1 LHRKQRDA
9 SRGSPG
15 SFAAQKRLAQDDK
28 QTDPLPESW
37 RSAGSR
43 HDCGTIAL
51 RGIGILSSKG
61 RKPGMKKDR
70 AGILRDMHAVL
81 MFATVL
87 VGLLAGCGS
96 AIARAQAGASQG
108 KIFFN
113 AKVFT
118 GNPDNP
124 YADAVAIRGDKIVGV
139 GNLPEVEKSVGAE
152 AERVDLQGK
161 SLFPGFIDSH
171 SHSIDG
177 GLNLISADATDKV
190 DKLERLPAFVAWAK
204 KSRRGMR
211 GDIIEVQ
218 GLPLEFWSH
227 PDVLNKD
234 FSTGAYEKQ
243 SVLLRGMDGHTAWA
257 NREMLARA
265 GITPGFLKTLTPEQR
280 GYYGI
285 YKDGQPNGFLVDKG
299 TEKVEPLL
307 PKYTPEQLLAAGRAA
322 LQYEY
327 SLGITAWLDPLALD
341 YVLQAYKML
350 ADHGELNSEV
360 VAFPQVFAKDPE
372 AELARVQK
380 TREEYKDVPHL
391 HVTGVKVFA
400 DGVVE
405 FPSQTA
411 YLSKPY
417 RNTGRNAELLF
428 DPKKFAE
435 LCIEADKE
443 GLIVHVHAIG
453 DGAVTAA
460 LDGIEAARKANGN
473 SGLPDTLTHEQFV
486 QPSDFPRFRELG
498 VVSALQMF
506 WADASTDTI
515 DIIKPYIDPEIYK
528 WQYPA
533 RSILDNGGIISGA
546 SDWPVSTANVFKAI
560 YQAETR
566 SGPKGVLDPPQDM
579 PRVAMFYAYTRN
591 SARAMNMQDSI
602 GTIAAGKRA
611 DLVLLD
617 RDVLTISPEKMRDT
631 KVVWT
636 MVAGKVVWKQE

>member
-1 LHRKQRDA
+1 M
-9 SRGSPG
+9 
-15 SFAAQKRLAQDDK
+15 KRNSERQV
-28 QTDPLPESW
+28 
-37 RSAGSR
+37 
-43 HDCGTIAL
+43 
-51 RGIGILSSKG
+51 RGIYSVLVC
-61 RKPGMKKDR
+61 
-70 AGILRDMHAVL
+70 AAVL
-81 MFATVL
+81 IWQF
-87 VGLLAGCGS
+87 AGCGS
-96 AIARAQAGASQG
+96 GIAKAQEGASQE

-118 GNPDNP
+118 GNPDDP
-124 YADAVAIRGDKIVGV
+124 YAEAVAIRGEKIVAV
-139 GNLPEVEKSVGAE
+139 GNLSEVEKLTSTGV
-152 AERVDLQGK
+152 ERVDLQGK

-177 GLNLISADATDKV
+177 GLNLISADASDKV
-190 DKLERLPAFVAWAK
+190 DKLDQLPKFVAWAK
-204 KSRRGMR
+204 SSGRGMR
-211 GDIIEVQ
+211 GDIIEVL
-218 GLPLEFWSH
+218 GMPLEFWSH

-243 SVLLRGMDGHTAWA
+243 GVLLRGMDGHTAWA
-257 NREMLARA
+257 NRTLLARA
-265 GITPGFLKTLTPEQR
+265 GITAGFLKTLNSKQR

-285 YKDGQPNGFLVDKG
+285 SKDGQPNGFLVDAG

-307 PKYTPEQLLAAGRAA
+307 PKYTPDQLLRAGRAA

-341 YVLQAYKML
+341 YVLEAYKAL

-360 VAFPQVFAKDPE
+360 VAFPQVFAKDPA

-380 TREEYKDVPHL
+380 TRVEYKDVPHL

-405 FPSQTA
+405 YPSQTA

-417 RNTGRNAELLF
+417 RNTKRNAELLF

-473 SGLPDTLTHEQFV
+473 SGLPDTLTHEQLV

-498 VVSALQMF
+498 VVSALQLF
-506 WADASTDTI
+506 WADASNDTI
-515 DIIKPYIDPEIYK
+515 QIVKPYLDPEIYK

-566 SGPKGVLDPPQDM
+566 RGPEGVLDPPQDM

-602 GTIAAGKRA
+602 GTIAPGKRA

-617 RDVLTISPEKMRDT
+617 RDVLTVSPEQMRDT

-636 MVAGKVVWKQE
+636 MVAGKVVYRAK

>member
-1 LHRKQRDA
+1 MRVWGGRVV
-9 SRGSPG
+9 GSWMLG
-15 SFAAQKRLAQDDK
+15 V
-28 QTDPLPESW
+28 
-37 RSAGSR
+37 
-43 HDCGTIAL
+43 
-51 RGIGILSSKG
+51 
-61 RKPGMKKDR
+61 
-70 AGILRDMHAVL
+70 AVL
-81 MFATVL
+81 ASSACITPCS
-87 VGLLAGCGS
+87 LAS
-96 AIARAQAGASQG
+96 AEENSQRE
-108 KIFFN
+108 KIFFD

-118 GNPDNP
+118 ANPENP
-124 YADAVAIRGDKIVGV
+124 YAEAVAIRGGTIVAA
-139 GNLPEVEKSVGAE
+139 GNLAEVEKSVSAG

-161 SLFPGFIDSH
+161 TLFPGFIDSH

-177 GLNLISADATDKV
+177 GLDLISADASEKV
-190 DKLERLPAFVAWAK
+190 DRLDQLPAFVAWAK
-204 KSRRGMR
+204 ESGRGMR
-211 GDIIEVQ
+211 GDIVEVL

-234 FSTGAYEKQ
+234 FSTGAYERQ
-243 SVLLRGMDGHTAWA
+243 CVLLRGMDGHTAWA
-257 NREMLARA
+257 NGALLKRA
-265 GITPGFLKTLTPEQR
+265 GITTEFLKTLTAEQR

-285 YKDGQPNGFLVDKG
+285 NNANQPTGFLVDAG
-299 TEKVEPLL
+299 VEKVEPLL

-327 SLGITAWLDPLALD
+327 SLGITAWLDPLATD

-350 ADHGELNSEV
+350 ADRGELNSEV
-360 VAFPQVFAKDPE
+360 VAFPRVYAKDPA
-372 AELARVQK
+372 AELAGVQK
-380 TREEYKDVPHL
+380 THEEYRHVPHL
-391 HVTGVKVFA
+391 HITGVKVFA

-417 RNTGRNAELLF
+417 KNTRRNGELLF

-443 GLIVHVHAIG
+443 GLIVHIHAIG

-473 SGLPDTLTHEQFV
+473 SRLPDTVTHEQFV

-506 WADASTDTI
+506 WADASKDTI
-515 DIIKPYIDPEIYK
+515 EIVKPYIDPEIYQ

-533 RSILDNGGIISGA
+533 RSILDNGGVISGA

-566 SGPKGVLDPPQDM
+566 RGPEGVLNASQDM
-579 PRVAMFYAYTRN
+579 PREAMFYAYTRN
-591 SARAMNMQDSI
+591 SAVAMNMDSI
-602 GTIAAGKRA
+602 GVIATGKRA

-617 RDVLTISPEKMRDT
+617 RDVLTVSPEQMRDA
-631 KVVWT
+631 KVLWT
-636 MVAGKVVWKQE
+636 MVAGKVVWSRK

>member
-1 LHRKQRDA
+1 MKRN
-9 SRGSPG
+9 RGMLLQG
-15 SFAAQKRLAQDDK
+15 NYRGLVFA
-28 QTDPLPESW
+28 
-37 RSAGSR
+37 G
-43 HDCGTIAL
+43 
-51 RGIGILSSKG
+51 
-61 RKPGMKKDR
+61 
-70 AGILRDMHAVL
+70 
-81 MFATVL
+81 VL
-87 VGLLAGCGS
+87 VWVVAGYGA
-96 AIARAQAGASQG
+96 AIAKAQESASQE
-108 KIFFN
+108 KIFFD

-118 GNPDNP
+118 GNPDDP
-124 YADAVAIRGDKIVGV
+124 YAEAVAIRGDKIVAV
-139 GNLPEVEKSVGAE
+139 GNLAEVEKAVGAG
-152 AERVDLQGK
+152 AERLDLQGK

-190 DKLERLPAFVAWAK
+190 DKIEQLPAFVAWAK
-204 KSRRGMR
+204 KSGRGMR
-211 GDIIEVQ
+211 GDIIEVL

-227 PDVLNKD
+227 PDVLNQD

-243 SVLLRGMDGHTAWA
+243 GVVLRGMDGHTAWA
-257 NREMLARA
+257 NRDMLARA
-265 GITPGFLKTLTPEQR
+265 GITAAFLKTLTPEQR

-285 YKDGQPNGFLVDKG
+285 YKDGQPNGFLVDAG

-307 PKYTPEQLLAAGRAA
+307 PKYTPEKLLAAGRAA

-341 YVLQAYKML
+341 YVLQAYKAL

-360 VAFPQVFAKDPE
+360 VAFPQVFAKDPV
-372 AELARVQK
+372 AELERVQK

-435 LCIEADKE
+435 LCIEANKE

-460 LDGIEAARKANGN
+460 LDGIEASRKANGN
-473 SGLPDTLTHEQFV
+473 SELPDELTHEQFV
-486 QPSDFPRFRELG
+486 QPSDFPRFRELN
-498 VVSALQMF
+498 VISALQLF

-617 RDVLTISPEKMRDT
+617 RDVLTISPAKMRDT

-636 MVAGKVVWKQE
+636 MVAGKVVWKGK

>member
-1 LHRKQRDA
+1 MY
-9 SRGSPG
+9 PG
-15 SFAAQKRLAQDDK
+15 LLF
-28 QTDPLPESW
+28 T
-37 RSAGSR
+37 
-43 HDCGTIAL
+43 
-51 RGIGILSSKG
+51 
-61 RKPGMKKDR
+61 
-70 AGILRDMHAVL
+70 AVL
-81 MFATVL
+81 AWL
-87 VGLLAGCGS
+87 VAGCG
-96 AIARAQAGASQG
+96 AAVAHAQQGASPE

-118 GNPDNP
+118 GNPDDP
-124 YADAVAIRGDKIVGV
+124 YAEAVAIRGETIVAV
-139 GNLPEVEKSVGAE
+139 GNLAEVEKAADAG

-177 GLNLISADATDKV
+177 GLNLISADASDKV
-190 DKLERLPAFVAWAK
+190 DKLDQLPAFVAWAR
-204 KSRRGMR
+204 KSGRGMR
-211 GDIIEVQ
+211 GDIVEVL

-234 FSTGAYEKQ
+234 FSTGTYEKQ
-243 SVLLRGMDGHTAWA
+243 CVLLRGMDGHTAWA
-257 NREMLARA
+257 NRALLARA
-265 GITPGFLKTLTPEQR
+265 GITADFLKALTPQQR

-285 YKDGQPNGFLVDKG
+285 YKNGQPNGFLVDAG
-299 TEKVEPLL
+299 TEKIEPLL

-327 SLGITAWLDPLALD
+327 SLGITAWLDPLATD
-341 YVLQAYKML
+341 YVLQAYKAL

-360 VAFPQVFAKDPE
+360 VAFPRVYAKDPA
-372 AELARVQK
+372 AELAGIQN
-380 TREEYKDVPHL
+380 TREEYKNVPHL

-417 RNTGRNAELLF
+417 RNTRRNAELLF

-473 SGLPDTLTHEQFV
+473 SGLPDTITHEQFV

-506 WADASTDTI
+506 WADASQDTI
-515 DIIKPYIDPEIYK
+515 EIVKPYIDPEIYK

-566 SGPKGVLDPPQDM
+566 RGPEGVLDPPQDM
-579 PRVAMFYAYTRN
+579 PRQAMFYAYTRN
-591 SARAMNMQDSI
+591 SARAMNMEDSI
-602 GTIAAGKRA
+602 GTIAPGKRA

-617 RDVLTISPEKMRDT
+617 RDVLTVSPEQMRDT
-631 KVVWT
+631 KVLWT
-636 MVAGKVVWKQE
+636 MVAGKVVYRAK

>member
-1 LHRKQRDA
+1 MEKDLRRRVQRLY
-9 SRGSPG
+9 PG
-15 SFAAQKRLAQDDK
+15 LVFS
-28 QTDPLPESW
+28 
-37 RSAGSR
+37 
-43 HDCGTIAL
+43 
-51 RGIGILSSKG
+51 
-61 RKPGMKKDR
+61 
-70 AGILRDMHAVL
+70 AVL
-81 MFATVL
+81 ACL
-87 VGLLAGCGS
+87 VAGCG
-96 AIARAQAGASQG
+96 AVVAKAQQGASPE

-113 AKVFT
+113 AKVFA
-118 GNPDNP
+118 GNPDDP
-124 YADAVAIRGDKIVGV
+124 YAEAVAIRGDKIVAV
-139 GNLPEVEKSVGAE
+139 GNLAEVEKAADAG

-171 SHSIDG
+171 THSIDG
-177 GLNLISADATDKV
+177 GLNLISADASDKV
-190 DKLERLPAFVAWAK
+190 AQLDQLPAFVAWAK
-204 KSRRGMR
+204 KSGRGMR
-211 GDIIEVQ
+211 GDIVEVL

-243 SVLLRGMDGHTAWA
+243 CVLLRGMDGHTAWA
-257 NREMLARA
+257 NRALLARA
-265 GITPGFLKTLTPEQR
+265 GITAEFLKTLTPEQR

-285 YKDGQPNGFLVDKG
+285 SKDGQPNGFLVDAG

-327 SLGITAWLDPLALD
+327 SLGITAWLDPLATD
-341 YVLQAYKML
+341 YVLQAYKAL

-360 VAFPQVFAKDPE
+360 VAFPRVYAKDPA
-372 AELARVQK
+372 AELAGVQK
-380 TREEYKDVPHL
+380 TREEYKNVPHL
-391 HVTGVKVFA
+391 HVTGIKVFA

-428 DPKKFAE
+428 ERKKFAE

-473 SGLPDTLTHEQFV
+473 SRLPDTITHEQFV
-486 QPSDFPRFRELG
+486 QPTDFPRFRELG

-506 WADASTDTI
+506 WADASQDTI
-515 DIIKPYIDPEIYK
+515 EIVKPYIDPEIYK

-566 SGPKGVLDPPQDM
+566 RGPEGVLDPPQDM
-579 PRVAMFYAYTRN
+579 PREAMLYAYTRN
-591 SARAMNMQDSI
+591 SARAMNMEDSI
-602 GTIAAGKRA
+602 GTIAPGKRA
-611 DLVLLD
+611 DLVLFD
-617 RDVLTISPEKMRDT
+617 RDVLTVSPEQMRDT
-631 KVVWT
+631 RVLWT
-636 MVAGKVVWKQE
+636 MVEGKVVYRAK